1 MKLYFV
7 NSNNV
12 KKNVN
17 LVLFSVRFER
27 FYCYVCIIL
36 KSFVTDLLEAAFCL
50 IKQTDFCQN
59 NKAYL
64 SVCTLKILK
73 HFKMSRSVAEFKNS

>member
-1 MKLYFV
+1 MFG
-7 NSNNV
+7 
-12 KKNVN
+12 
-17 LVLFSVRFER
+17 FRGFIAT
-27 FYCYVCIIL
+27 YVCIIL

-73 HFKMSRSVAEFKNS
+73 HFKRCGRISKN